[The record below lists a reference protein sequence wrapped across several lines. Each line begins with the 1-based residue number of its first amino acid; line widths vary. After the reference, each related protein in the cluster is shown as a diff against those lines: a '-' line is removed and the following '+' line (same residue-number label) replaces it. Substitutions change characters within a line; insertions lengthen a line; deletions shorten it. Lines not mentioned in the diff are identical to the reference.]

1 MESKA
6 DPPASELR
14 REIVRA
20 MVLLVF
26 AVAVPLFIDKPPDV
40 RAWMW
45 WALRIA
51 VLLLTAT
58 ELAHAVWR
66 WNRYKN

>member
-1 MESKA
+1 
-6 DPPASELR
+6 
-14 REIVRA
+14 